1 MNLAQGLSNSPIL
14 GGAPPHSLGIDGYNP
29 HLVYSV
35 RDVYGTGGAV
45 IKLRN
50 SSDAVQDF
58 TEAELFD
65 PRNISGG
72 GSPFA
77 TFRGSDINLGIDTIY
92 QQNPNV
98 SGGHLSQSTGSE
110 QPKFA
115 YHSASGT
122 WLIAKTGIQHM
133 NISIPSAAQSAL
145 SNDITFMITG
155 KVSGIQFNS
164 NISSIFCIN
173 DLQGTGGS
181 IRGLVLNA
189 PFTTTL
195 RHYNQGGTTNVS
207 RTIGGSSGNT
217 DTVFLR
223 SEGNSNGNNLRSS
236 FTNGS
241 QTGGQQ
247 TDETTDVG
255 TYATFTDIGLF
266 NLPAAGSTV
275 GVTNANYNLLEII
288 IFAKYL
294 TDAEV
299 GELEELITFN
309 NRDRDA

>member
-29 HLVYSV
+29 HLVYSL

-77 TFRGSDINLGIDTIY
+77 TFRGSDVDLGIDTIY

-98 SGGHLSQSTGSE
+98 SGGHLAQSTGSE
-110 QPKFA
+110 QPRFA
-115 YHSASGT
+115 YLSGSGT
-122 WLIAKTGIQHM
+122 WLIKKTGTQHM
-133 NISIPSAAQSAL
+133 NVSIPSDTRSVL

-155 KVSGIQFNS
+155 KISGIQFNT
-164 NISSIFCIN
+164 NLNSIFVIN
-173 DLQGTGGS
+173 NLQGTGGS

-195 RHYNQGGTTNVS
+195 RHYNQGGTTNNS
-207 RTIGGSSGNT
+207 
-217 DTVFLR
+217 DTLFLR

-266 NLPAAGSTV
+266 HLPAAGSTV

-309 NRDRDA
+309 NRDRSA